1 MLNKYQLKANKT
13 NKKQLSTTLSTVID
27 GHWSAVLG
35 SRYHECSIVLF
46 HKEVIFGSLN
56 HDKSKIIQGPWI

>member
-27 GHWSAVLG
+27 GHWSVVLG
-35 SRYHECSIVLF
+35 SWG
-46 HKEVIFGSLN
+46 FGVDHCFVSVG
-56 HDKSKIIQGPWI
+56 SYF